1 MAVEQLGQAFVEIV
15 PDTKGF
21 GREAAQGMEKELGPA
36 ADRVNSKVGDGMAG
50 AFKKVGA
57 AVAAAGVGAFFKS
70 AVDAATDTA
79 EQVSKVGVVFGDASE
94 QVLDFGDK
102 ATESMGASRLEA
114 LEATATFGNLL
125 RSVGLSGGAAADM
138 STKMTQLAGDLA
150 SFNNVPVGD
159 ALEAIRSGLVG
170 ETEPLKKFGVNLNE
184 AALKAEAM
192 ALGLDV
198 SGTSLN
204 ATTKAQAAYSLIMK
218 QTALAQGDFA
228 RTSDSLANQQRIL
241 SAEFANAK
249 AEVGQA
255 LAPAMLSLV
264 EAGRDLIPLLVGVAQ
279 AVGTIGAAVGPVV
292 GVLGKLAGSEFGS
305 ALVTFGTGAGIAY
318 VALSKLHG
326 IVGPMI
332 TAIGEQLAASAAAAT
347 AMTTEAV
354 ATEAATVAD
363 VGQAASSQAAAAA
376 NLEQAAAAEASGA
389 ASAAGASGVGKLAG
403 TVGKAT
409 AAIGGF
415 GPAAVVAATAV
426 GIGVLAMRDHQQA
439 SKELAEQQAKVN
451 KALAEAG
458 DPAQMLAAKYDEIGA
473 ALAKVPELQQGVAD
487 AKSKDAVATNLLT
500 DALAGQEAAMSE
512 AGLSMDSVKR
522 AVLEG
527 GDAFDGMLQH
537 LNQIDPATGGLKEGM
552 YNLSGAIQ
560 TVEQD
565 LRDADTEAAKRI
577 KTTLEAAEAQGL
589 LSQAEIDRAKATSG
603 SKDADQQWIA
613 AGTELEGT
621 MQRLVVQ
628 RAADAEAA
636 KRQAEATD
644 QAVASAVQAID
655 PTARLAAKTKE
666 LEAAEKDVKDAT
678 DQAKRAQD
686 EWLFGTVDFQ
696 AELDDTTKAVRDMKD
711 VTKEMSE
718 EQVQAALA
726 GTDNSVAA
734 LKVRDAYQQVTHEAV
749 DAVKAIGDT
758 SATAQEATDRTAAYA
773 QQQYELAIAYG
784 MPEAEAAKVRDTI
797 LSIPSSHPSDIDV
810 KQHGAE
816 VAKAEIDSAARDRET
831 EIAVSFKAQNL
842 GVMNSIREQMGL
854 PAIAAAGGAMVRHR
868 AGGILALV
876 GEGGRDEAI
885 VPMGPSF
892 AADLARIVGPK
903 AMAQLGGGS
912 TEGGP
917 TIIVNIAGG
926 GVGSLAEA
934 QHLGRIVGETAAQVL
949 AQRQLATSVR
959 VA

>member
-15 PDTKGF
+15 PDTRGF
-21 GREAAQGMEKELGPA
+21 GKQAGSEIEKEIGPA
-36 ADRVNSKVGDGMAG
+36 ADRVNAKVGDGMSG

-70 AVDAATDTA
+70 SIDAATDTA
-79 EQVSKVGVVFGDASE
+79 EQVSKVGVVFGKAADS
-94 QVLDFGDK
+94 VLDFGEN
-102 ATESMGASRLEA
+102 ATESIGASKLEA

-125 RSVGLSGGAAADM
+125 RSVGLTEDASADM
-138 STKMTQLAGDLA
+138 SVQMTQLAGDMA

-159 ALEAIRSGLVG
+159 ALEAIRAGLVG
-170 ETEPLKKFGVNLNE
+170 ESDPLKKFGVNLNE

-192 ALGLDV
+192 ALGLDT
-198 SGTSLN
+198 SGTSLSSSV
-204 ATTKAQAAYSLIMK
+204 KAQAAYSAILK
-218 QTALAQGDFA
+218 QTTLQQGDFA

-241 SAEFANAK
+241 AAEFANAK
-249 AEVGQA
+249 AEVGEA
-255 LAPAMLSLV
+255 LAPAMLQLV
-264 EAGRDLIPLLVGVAQ
+264 KTGRDLMPVLVGVAQ
-279 AVGTIGAAVGPVV
+279 AVGTIGAAVAPVISLV
-292 GVLGKLAGSEFGS
+292 GQLAGSPLGS

-326 IVGPMI
+326 IITPMI
-332 TAIGEQLAASAAAAT
+332 GAIREQMATSALAATSMTAEAT
-347 AMTTEAV
+347 ATEV
-354 ATEAATVAD
+354 ATVAD
-363 VGQAASSQAAAAA
+363 IGQAASSQAAAAA

-426 GIGVLAMRDHQQA
+426 GIGVLAMRDHQEA

-458 DPAQMLAAKYDEIGA
+458 DPAQLLAAKYDEIGT
-473 ALAKVPELQQGVAD
+473 ALAKVPELQKGVAD

-512 AGLSMDSVKR
+512 AGLSLDSVKR
-522 AVLEG
+522 AALEG
-527 GDAFDGMLQH
+527 GSAFDSMLQH

-565 LRDADTEAAKRI
+565 LRDADTEAANRI
-577 KTTLEAAEAQGL
+577 KTTLEAAKTQGL
-589 LSQAEIDRAKATSG
+589 LTQAEIDRAKATSG

-613 AGTELEGT
+613 AGTELEAK
-621 MQRLVVQ
+621 MQSLVVQ

-718 EQVQAALA
+718 EQVTAALA

-749 DAVKAIGDT
+749 DAVKSIGDT
-758 SATAQEATDRTAAYA
+758 SATAEVATARTAEYA
-773 QQQYELAIAYG
+773 QQQYDLAIAYG
-784 MPEAEAAKVRDTI
+784 LPEAQAAKVRDTI

-842 GVMNSIREQMGL
+842 GVMNSIREQMNL
-854 PAIAAAGGAMVRHR
+854 PPIAAASGAMVPHR
-868 AGGILALV
+868 AGGVLALV
-876 GEGGRDEAI
+876 GEGGQDEAI
-885 VPMGPSF
+885 VPMGPNF
-892 AADLARIVGPK
+892 AANLARIVGPDR
-903 AMAQLGGGS
+903 MAQLGGGD
-912 TEGGP
+912 T
-917 TIIVNIAGG
+917 TVNVNIANAPQGPI
-926 GVGSLAEA
+926 EA
-934 QHLGRIVGETAAQVL
+934 GHLGRIVGETAARVL
-949 AQRQLATSVR
+949 AHRQMATAMR
-959 VA
+959 TG